1 VVGGEPAGVWPRGV
15 DTRSRRSEGKEF
27 AAHPG
32 WLAGRGL
39 RHGAMAMDHDDAPG
53 VAAGVLGSFP
63 LGNPR
68 CWLTGAAGA
77 RRVCQPADWSS
88 HRPRARVRRDARRY
102 GVVRCWGKGEEEDV
116 VHTWIFCPKAHIRI
130 TQQPHSP
137 PVDSPAAMPERD
149 DQLLHSPTARAE
161 RA

>member
-1 VVGGEPAGVWPRGV
+1 VVGGEPAGVWPRDV

-27 AAHPG
+27 AAHPS

-39 RHGAMAMDHDDAPG
+39 RRGAMAMDRDDAPG

-68 CWLTGAAGA
+68 CWLTGAVGA

-102 GVVRCWGKGEEEDV
+102 SVVRCWGKGEEEEIRETD
-116 VHTWIFCPKAHIRI
+116 TWV
-130 TQQPHSP
+130 PHVSEREGKKKG
-137 PVDSPAAMPERD
+137 SGCWAAWLRCLMGPLGYGCR
-149 DQLLHSPTARAE
+149 LGWAGG
-161 RA
+161 